1 MDEITKKWFDVSMVR
16 VTRARE
22 LHGWYSDEELI
33 RLSGAP
39 KGSHLD
45 VVPNSD
51 GQIELRVTNQDLLCE
66 PLVRRVSQAIDG
78 GYVFEIENAAF
89 VLRSKFRRQGIGTRS
104 VAIELHEAKR
114 LSHFTKVVVNAVGDS
129 SSMTGPM
136 AMVGYYAWASM
147 GFNAPLPADLL
158 QHPALPDCCR
168 DCMDLIELMR
178 TDAGQ
183 EFWLSFGRSIHLE
196 FQLKESSRSW
206 DHFHR
211 YATKRNIEVTS

>member
-1 MDEITKKWFDVSMVR
+1 MDEVTKKWFDVSMVR
-16 VTRARE
+16 VTRAPE

-45 VVPNSD
+45 VMPNSD

-89 VLRSKFRRQGIGTRS
+89 VLRSEFRRQGIGMRS

-114 LSHFTKVVVNAVGDS
+114 LAHFTKVVVSAVGDS
-129 SSMTGPM
+129 SSMSGPM
-136 AMVGYYAWASM
+136 AMVGYYVWASL
-147 GFNAPLPADLL
+147 GFNAPVPADLL
-158 QHPALPDCCR
+158 SHPALPDCCR
-168 DCMDLIELMR
+168 HCVDIIDLMY
-178 TDAGQ
+178 THAGQ

-196 FQLKESSRSW
+196 FQLKGPSRSW

-211 YATKRNIEVTS
+211 YAKKRSIEVTP

>member
-1 MDEITKKWFDVSMVR
+1 MDEVTKKWFDVSMVR
-16 VTRARE
+16 VTRAPE

-45 VVPNSD
+45 VAPNSD
-51 GQIELRVTNQDLLCE
+51 GQIELQVTNQDLLCE
-66 PLVRRVSQAIDG
+66 PLVRRISQAIDG

-104 VAIELHEAKR
+104 VAIELHEAQR
-114 LSHFTKVVVNAVGDS
+114 LSLFTKVVVNAVGDS

-147 GFNAPLPADLL
+147 GFNALIPGELL
-158 QHPALPDCCR
+158 EHPALPDDSR
-168 DCMDLIELMR
+168 DCLDLLDLLR
-178 TDAGQ
+178 TRGGRK
-183 EFWLSFGRSIHLE
+183 FWLSFGRSTQLE
-196 FQLKESSRSW
+196 FPLKEPSRSW
-206 DHFHR
+206 DHFRR
-211 YATKRNIEVTS
+211 YAMERNIEVTP